1 MHEMGLAEDVLK
13 KLLKAANEQK
23 IGKLRKASV
32 NIGETRITDKEEF
45 FDLFRQIAKG
55 TPADGVDLHVTI
67 MPLMAFC
74 NKCSKDFSAKE
85 MKPGCPKCDGVDFKI
100 VSGKEVLVTE
110 VN

>member
-13 KLLKAANEQK
+13 KLTAAAKDTKLTKLK
-23 IGKLRKASV
+23 KASV

-45 FDLFRQIAKG
+45 FELFRQISKD
-55 TPADGVDLHVTI
+55 TPADGVDLKVTI

-74 NKCSKDFSAKE
+74 NSCKKGFSA
-85 MKPGCPKCDGVDFKI
+85 MQMDSGCPHCNAVDFKI